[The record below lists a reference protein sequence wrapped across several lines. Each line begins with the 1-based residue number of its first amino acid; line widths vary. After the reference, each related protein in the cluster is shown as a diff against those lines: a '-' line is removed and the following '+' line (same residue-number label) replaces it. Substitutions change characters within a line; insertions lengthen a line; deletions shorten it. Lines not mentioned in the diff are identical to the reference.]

1 MPLDEQKFAF
11 YHSKLP
17 IDRHNLDVELIEQ
30 HILYLQL
37 SDLMVDASY
46 QKDQAKELLT
56 RTDARLY
63 EQIASAL
70 EKPTDA
76 KVMNKLVQHPEHIEA
91 ATIWLSE
98 KQVYDRWAG
107 MFEAYRQRASM
118 LKYLTELITAGY
130 YSTPSR
136 GDATSL
142 DEARATR
149 TRRRVVMD

>member
-1 MPLDEQKFAF
+1 MPFDDSKYAF

-17 IDRHNLDVELIEQ
+17 IDRYNLDEALIEQ

-46 QKDQAKELLT
+46 RRDQAKEQLT
-56 RTDARLY
+56 RIDARLY
-63 EQIASAL
+63 EQIAGTL

-91 ATIWLSE
+91 SAELLSE
-98 KQVYDRWAG
+98 KLVYDRWAG

-118 LKYLTELITAGY
+118 LKYLTELIAAGY

-136 GDATSL
+136 GETTTL
-142 DEARATR
+142 DEARAPR
-149 TRRRVVMD
+149 TRRRVVTD